1 MTAHSLARIVAQELA
16 SVGIGDERGIGAWGA
31 PRRTTWSQTLPG
43 FGVRHYAGQRRVYI
57 VQSLM
62 GGRTRTV
69 TIGNAALFTDSEA
82 VAVARRVLLRA
93 QVGENPAETRKR
105 TRAAPRFD
113 DFLSLYWSK
122 IAPSW
127 KPSTRDRHEFCRRN
141 HIDGAFPKMF
151 IDEIERP
158 DIVRWFVGV
167 SDRSGPGAG
176 NRAFEIV
183 RALFNKAED
192 WGVREENT
200 NPCTGVRQNRRR
212 KCERFLSDAE
222 LARLGAVLNAARETH
237 PQHATA
243 ILTLLLT
250 GCRLGEIVNLRWSE
264 VKGQRLLLE
273 DSKTG
278 PRTVWMGAEVRALLD
293 ALPRLG
299 NRPEVFWDDVRDR
312 PISLDYRWQQWR
324 SEAGFP
330 GVRIHDLRHSFAS
343 HAAGMSETLPM
354 IGKLLGHAK
363 IASTARYAHLDDG
376 AVLAAAE
383 RIGSLIEQAACS
395 RKATTRFMRD
405 PITVGL

>member
-16 SVGIGDERGIGAWGA
+16 SVGIGEERGVGAWGA
-31 PRRTTWSQTLPG
+31 PRRTTWSPTLPG
-43 FGVRHYAGQRRVYI
+43 FGIRHYGGRRRVYI

-69 TIGNAALFTDSEA
+69 TIGNAALFTDAEA
-82 VAVARRVLLRA
+82 VAVARRILLRV

-105 TRAAPRFD
+105 KRGAPRFD
-113 DFLSLYWSK
+113 EFLSLYWSK

-127 KPSTRDRHEFCRRN
+127 KPSTRQTNELYRRR
-141 HIDGAFPKMF
+141 HIDGAFLKMF
-151 IDEIERP
+151 IDDIEQA

-176 NRAFEIV
+176 NRCFEIM
-183 RALFNKAED
+183 RALFNKAEQ

-212 KCERFLSDAE
+212 KCERFLSHAE

-250 GCRLGEIVNLRWSE
+250 GCRLGEIVNLKWSE

-278 PRTVWMGAEVRALLD
+278 PRTVWMGAEVRALID
-293 ALPRLG
+293 ALPRHG

-312 PISLDYRWQQWR
+312 PLSLDYRWQQWR
-324 SEAGFP
+324 SEAGLS

-343 HAAGMSETLPM
+343 HAAGMAETLPM

-363 IASTARYAHLDDG
+363 IASTARYAHFDDG
-376 AVLAAAE
+376 AVLGASDRVAA
-383 RIGSLIEQAACS
+383 LIQQTMTPSFAC
-395 RKATTRFMRD
+395 
-405 PITVGL
+405 